1 MQIPNTFNINAKANI
16 YLPIHSEEALVEAL
30 QQYKNPFVLGGG
42 SNMLLTQDITQ
53 PVLHILLKG
62 ISIVKENNDN
72 VWIKAQAGENW
83 HQFVQY
89 TLSQGYGGLENL
101 SLIYGNVG
109 TTPVQNI
116 GAYGVEI
123 KDIMESCEAINVHT
137 LQKRTFTNAECS
149 FGYRES
155 IFKGKEKGNYIISAV
170 TFKLTKRNHLLHTE
184 YGAIQ
189 QLLTE
194 RGLSSPTPKQLS
206 EVIISIR
213 QSKLPNPDTLGNCGS
228 FFKNPIISKTNYE
241 ELKIQYPDI
250 PSYPIDET
258 QVKVPA
264 GWLIDRAGLKGYRK
278 RDAGVHNL
286 QALVLV
292 NYGKATGKEILAV
305 AHYVQATVL
314 KQFGITLEFEVNI
327 F

>member
-1 MQIPNTFNINAKANI
+1 M
-16 YLPIHSEEALVEAL
+16 
-30 QQYKNPFVLGGG
+30 
-42 SNMLLTQDITQ
+42 
-53 PVLHILLKG
+53 
-62 ISIVKENNDN
+62 
-72 VWIKAQAGENW
+72 
-83 HQFVQY
+83 
-89 TLSQGYGGLENL
+89 
-101 SLIYGNVG
+101 
-109 TTPVQNI
+109 
-116 GAYGVEI
+116 
-123 KDIMESCEAINVHT
+123 
-137 LQKRTFTNAECS
+137 
-149 FGYRES
+149 
-155 IFKGKEKGNYIISAV
+155 
-170 TFKLTKRNHLLHTE
+170 HTE

-189 QLLTE
+189 QLLAE

-278 RDAGVHNL
+278 GDAGVHNL

-314 KQFGITLEFEVNI
+314 EQFGITLEFEVNI

>member
-30 QQYKNPFVLGGG
+30 QQHKNPFVLGGG

-89 TLSQGYGGLENL
+89 TLTQGYGGLENL

-109 TTPVQNI
+109 TTPIQNI

-155 IFKGKEKGNYIISAV
+155 IFKGKEKGNYIITAV

-241 ELKIQYPDI
+241 E
-250 PSYPIDET
+250 
-258 QVKVPA
+258 
-264 GWLIDRAGLKGYRK
+264 
-278 RDAGVHNL
+278 
-286 QALVLV
+286 
-292 NYGKATGKEILAV
+292 
-305 AHYVQATVL
+305 
-314 KQFGITLEFEVNI
+314 
-327 F
+327 